1 MQQSKTCHSI
11 GRNALSSEPWLLD
24 PSKAKKKTIVVR
36 NFMCIAKP
44 QSSQQGTYIWIN
56 MDYLD
61 LGDDAIKHIVV
72 LFLRKKNT
80 SRVMLVAINING
92 HQRIDNLH

>member
-1 MQQSKTCHSI
+1 MLYQ
-11 GRNALSSEPWLLD
+11 LSLGFWIHLRQ
-24 PSKAKKKTIVVR
+24 KKKTIVVR
-36 NFMCIAKP
+36 NFMCIAKS
-44 QSSQQGTYIWIN
+44 QSSRQGTYIWIN

-72 LFLRKKNT
+72 LFLRKKNA

>member
-1 MQQSKTCHSI
+1 MLYQ
-11 GRNALSSEPWLLD
+11 LSLGFWINLRQ
-24 PSKAKKKTIVVR
+24 KHTHTIVVR
-36 NFMCIAKP
+36 NFMCIEKS

-56 MDYLD
+56 TDYLD

-72 LFLRKKNT
+72 LFLRKKNA
-80 SRVMLVAINING
+80 SRVMHVAINING

>member
-1 MQQSKTCHSI
+1 
-11 GRNALSSEPWLLD
+11 
-24 PSKAKKKTIVVR
+24 
-36 NFMCIAKP
+36 
-44 QSSQQGTYIWIN
+44 

-61 LGDDAIKHIVV
+61 LGDDAIKHIVI

-80 SRVMLVAINING
+80 SRVMLVAINISG

>member
-1 MQQSKTCHSI
+1 MQQSTTCHSI
-11 GRNALSSEPWLLD
+11 GHNALSAEPWLLD
-24 PSKAKKKTIVVR
+24 PSKAKKTIVVR
-36 NFMCIAKP
+36 NFMCIAKS

-72 LFLRKKNT
+72 LFLRKKNA

>member
-1 MQQSKTCHSI
+1 
-11 GRNALSSEPWLLD
+11 
-24 PSKAKKKTIVVR
+24 
-36 NFMCIAKP
+36 MCIAKP
-44 QSSQQGTYIWIN
+44 QNSHQGTYIWIH

-61 LGDDAIKHIVV
+61 LGDDAIKHIVI